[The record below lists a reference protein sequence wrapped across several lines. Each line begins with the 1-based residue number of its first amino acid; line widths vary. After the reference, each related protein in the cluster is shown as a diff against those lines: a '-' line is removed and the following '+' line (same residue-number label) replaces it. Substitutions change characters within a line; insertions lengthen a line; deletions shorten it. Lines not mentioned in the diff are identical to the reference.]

1 MNGPSPLSVLL
12 DALMRDDQSAA
23 LSAIDDAGIQALLKK
38 NARKMR
44 DGPGQIRTLMVYH
57 LRSRRDPLAAELL
70 NAAHAM
76 GGDWLEPLSSLSTLR
91 PLRAFRPHQRH
102 IKGIVLLP
110 DDRILTGSE
119 DGSMVVWNERH
130 CERTLKE
137 HSGPINAL
145 HSAGGVILSAGDDH
159 TVRVWD
165 RATLT
170 PQRVIEGHTDV
181 VSAVA
186 LAGETVVS
194 VSRDGTVGFDGE
206 RATHHQTWATCV
218 AVSPDGRWAITGS
231 IGGGI
236 AVWDVAARQVTRT
249 LHPDRP
255 VRMVM
260 GMHIAPSLQ
269 EDFPHTDVP
278 GCLLWPTAGTV
289 ISVGKEIVVWD
300 TDTWTPRLVLE
311 AHSVTPRCAV
321 SLDDGTWLL
330 TAGQEVRVWDLQSEE
345 DHLSAA
351 FVPHESSQITAMALS
366 TDGNTLVTGD
376 ERGHVR
382 AWDLPRVL
390 NMPSSV
396 THSSGIRL
404 PLLISPDERAVLSGG
419 NGDHSAI
426 LWDSRTGRVVHHW
439 EGGHREQFVEP
450 IGFDGDRIVTS
461 AGGEVCVWSWQTGVL
476 QHRITLKAQT
486 AMMSTSF
493 LDGSTAI
500 TGLVGGSPVRWDL
513 VAGTVT
519 HLAFPHRHIT
529 SIIPLDAD
537 RLVVIHFKGS
547 QDAPVS
553 IIDRTSGAVLQSL
566 TVPGHPTLRFSGTAA
581 AGGRIFAAGTERV
594 VVWDADSG
602 AVIAQQTI
610 TGLKDGSRIWLL
622 PDGRIAVL
630 CTLPARLWLIAADL
644 SAHTLHE
651 LGEILWYPV
660 VSRDGTVLIGKCR
673 ERVDVYA
680 LPEVTRLLSY
690 HPPVEACAL
699 ALRGQTVAIGME
711 NGRVLTFRL
720 HRD

>member
-1 MNGPSPLSVLL
+1 M
-12 DALMRDDQSAA
+12 
-23 LSAIDDAGIQALLKK
+23 
-38 NARKMR
+38 
-44 DGPGQIRTLMVYH
+44 PG
-57 LRSRRDPLAAELL
+57 
-70 NAAHAM
+70 
-76 GGDWLEPLSSLSTLR
+76 WLWV
-91 PLRAFRPHQRH
+91 F
-102 IKGIVLLP
+102 
-110 DDRILTGSE
+110 
-119 DGSMVVWNERH
+119 
-130 CERTLKE
+130 
-137 HSGPINAL
+137 
-145 HSAGGVILSAGDDH
+145 
-159 TVRVWD
+159 
-165 RATLT
+165 
-170 PQRVIEGHTDV
+170 
-181 VSAVA
+181 
-186 LAGETVVS
+186 
-194 VSRDGTVGFDGE
+194 
-206 RATHHQTWATCV
+206 
-218 AVSPDGRWAITGS
+218 
-231 IGGGI
+231 
-236 AVWDVAARQVTRT
+236 
-249 LHPDRP
+249 
-255 VRMVM
+255 
-260 GMHIAPSLQ
+260 
-269 EDFPHTDVP
+269 
-278 GCLLWPTAGTV
+278 
-289 ISVGKEIVVWD
+289 
-300 TDTWTPRLVLE
+300 
-311 AHSVTPRCAV
+311 
-321 SLDDGTWLL
+321 
-330 TAGQEVRVWDLQSEE
+330 
-345 DHLSAA
+345 
-351 FVPHESSQITAMALS
+351 
-366 TDGNTLVTGD
+366 
-376 ERGHVR
+376 
-382 AWDLPRVL
+382 
-390 NMPSSV
+390 
-396 THSSGIRL
+396 
-404 PLLISPDERAVLSGG
+404 
-419 NGDHSAI
+419 
-426 LWDSRTGRVVHHW
+426 
-439 EGGHREQFVEP
+439 
-450 IGFDGDRIVTS
+450 
-461 AGGEVCVWSWQTGVL
+461 GGEVCVWSWQTGVL